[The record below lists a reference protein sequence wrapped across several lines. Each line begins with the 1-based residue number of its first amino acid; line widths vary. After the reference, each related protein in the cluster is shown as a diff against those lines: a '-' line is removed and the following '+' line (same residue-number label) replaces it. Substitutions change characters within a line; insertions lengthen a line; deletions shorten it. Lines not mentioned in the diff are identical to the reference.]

1 MTADLTGR
9 VALVTGANRGIGFE
23 VCRVL
28 GRHGAKV
35 VLASRDSEKGRKAAS
50 ILQSEGLDVV
60 CRELDIT
67 SQDSVAELA
76 AWAEATYGKLDVLVN
91 NAGIMP
97 NKKTV
102 LEATLDEAES
112 MWQVNTLGA
121 WRTSLALLPLMQRN
135 AWGRIVNVSSEAGS
149 MQRMTGVAVAYRV
162 SKAALNAFTRC
173 LAAQVRMDG
182 VLVNA
187 VCPGWVRT
195 EMGGADAARS
205 VEEGAA
211 SVMWAVTLDDDGPS
225 GGYYQDGKPLPW

>member
-9 VALVTGANRGIGFE
+9 VAVVTGANRGIGLE

-28 GRHGAKV
+28 GQRGAKV
-35 VLASRDSEKGRKAAS
+35 LLGSRDAEKGRQAAS
-50 ILQSEGLDVV
+50 RLQTEGLDVV
-60 CRELDIT
+60 CHELDVT
-67 SQDSVAELA
+67 SQDSVDQLA
-76 AWAEATYGKLDVLVN
+76 ARVEADHGTLDVLVN

-97 NKKTV
+97 NKKSV
-102 LEATLDEAES
+102 LEASLDEAES

-135 AWGRIVNVSSEAGS
+135 TWGRIVNVSSEAGS

-173 LAAQVRMDG
+173 LAAEVRMDG

-195 EMGGADAARS
+195 DMGGPDAARS
-205 VEEGAA
+205 LEEGAS
-211 SVMWAVTLDDDGPS
+211 SVLWAVTLDDDGPS
-225 GGYYQDGKPLPW
+225 GGYFQYGKPLPW